1 METITL
7 GSSGIEVSRLCIG
20 AWQAAGWSSS
30 DDDRFVEVVQ
40 HAMDRGLNFI
50 DTAEGYGGGRSEEL
64 VARALGPRRDH
75 MVVATKVGPS
85 HAAPDD
91 LGQALDASL
100 QRLQTDHVNLYQ
112 YHWPSPDV
120 PLAETLGAMEEQRR
134 AGKIRAIG
142 VSNWLA
148 PEWDEFDDP
157 ARIDALQPC
166 HSLLWRSA
174 ETAAIPTCR
183 AHNIAVIPY
192 SPLCQGALAGRFRS
206 MDDVPDQRDPRR
218 KNKVWRQE
226 KLPGVLAVIDK
237 LEEIGQKYDKTMAQ
251 TALRWL
257 LDQPGVTAPIVGA
270 SRVAQVDDNLGALN
284 WHLDADDWAAL
295 DEISRPLSADLTP
308 QDTLWG
314 WHPK

>member
-1 METITL
+1 
-7 GSSGIEVSRLCIG
+7 
-20 AWQAAGWSSS
+20 
-30 DDDRFVEVVQ
+30 
-40 HAMDRGLNFI
+40 
-50 DTAEGYGGGRSEEL
+50 
-64 VARALGPRRDH
+64 
-75 MVVATKVGPS
+75 
-85 HAAPDD
+85 
-91 LGQALDASL
+91 
-100 QRLQTDHVNLYQ
+100 
-112 YHWPSPDV
+112 
-120 PLAETLGAMEEQRR
+120 
-134 AGKIRAIG
+134 
-142 VSNWLA
+142 
-148 PEWDEFDDP
+148 
-157 ARIDALQPC
+157 
-166 HSLLWRSA
+166 
-174 ETAAIPTCR
+174 
-183 AHNIAVIPY
+183 
-192 SPLCQGALAGRFRS
+192 